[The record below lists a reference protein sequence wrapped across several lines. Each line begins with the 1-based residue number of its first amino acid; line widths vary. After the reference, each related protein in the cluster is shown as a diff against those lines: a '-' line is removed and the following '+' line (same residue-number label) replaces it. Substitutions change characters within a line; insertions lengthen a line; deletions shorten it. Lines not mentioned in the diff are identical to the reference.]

1 MTTTKQQLID
11 GFELIIREG
20 LRTTGDFSPDDW
32 NVAVHDDEGGWNRKQ
47 ILCHVTATAEATPG
61 LFGALVN
68 GAEGQDAGAGFDIG
82 AFNAQAVADREHLPA
97 EELRAKFKS
106 AFENL
111 IEFTRNVPD
120 EQLEQRR
127 QFGDLEGNV
136 GDMMSSLLVL
146 HSLAHIYLSSI
157 RAFV

>member
-1 MTTTKQQLID
+1 MTTKQQLID

-32 NVAVHDDEGGWNRKQ
+32 NVVVHDDEGGWNRKQ
-47 ILCHVTATAEATPG
+47 IFCHVTATAEATPG
-61 LFGALVN
+61 LFGVLVN
-68 GAEGQDAGAGFDIG
+68 APEGQDAGAAFDIG
-82 AFNAQAVADREHLPA
+82 AFNAQAVAERENMPT
-97 EELRAKFKS
+97 EELRAKFKA

-111 IEFTRNVPD
+111 IEFTRTVPD
-120 EQLEQRR
+120 EQLGQRR
-127 QFGDLEGNV
+127 KFGALEADV

-146 HSLAHIYLSSI
+146 HSLGHIYLSSI